1 MKRSKSF
8 LKTIKAFNFMH
19 VIGLVASAFILLKFI
34 IFTVNAALQGW
45 FNPM

>member
-1 MKRSKSF
+1 MQ
-8 LKTIKAFNFMH
+8 
-19 VIGLVASAFILLKFI
+19 VIGLVASVFILLKFF